1 MAVLQL
7 WGKPHKP
14 NFTPYPIV
22 KPMTAILNHYL
33 TKRFLYNLLPFMENK
48 NIEVPLSF
56 PLLDLLS
63 ASSGASITCGCCG
76 WKGQEMKAK
85 KHYLVVGKI
94 AELELFCPK
103 CNHYMGFLS
112 EPVEAVS

>member
-7 WGKPHKP
+7 SGNQHKA
-14 NFTPYPIV
+14 NFTPDPIL
-22 KPMTAILNHYL
+22 KTMTALLNYYL
-33 TKRFLYNLLPFMENK
+33 NKRFLYNLLPSMENK
-48 NIEVPLSF
+48 KIEVPLSF